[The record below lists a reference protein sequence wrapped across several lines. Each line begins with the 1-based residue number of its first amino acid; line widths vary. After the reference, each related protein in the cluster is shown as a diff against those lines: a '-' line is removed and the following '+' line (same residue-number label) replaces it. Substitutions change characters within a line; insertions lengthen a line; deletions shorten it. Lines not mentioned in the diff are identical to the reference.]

1 MATTID
7 SLQLEIQSNSTNAA
21 TGINN
26 LAKALKKLK
35 KNGSDAV
42 SGLDELRKSLDAI
55 ATNVAPQIERIAT
68 ALAPLSNIKGS
79 GFNSM
84 MNGLK
89 KLGDVTT
96 SLDDDT
102 ISQFVTRVKKLDFE
116 LGPLSS
122 KMNTIGNAFKT
133 MGRSASSSGS
143 GFFSF
148 GKKVNIATLNL
159 QSMISVAKS
168 AYAALQPVIRLL
180 KNTVSA
186 ALEWDGI
193 SARFG
198 RGFGE
203 SAEDVY
209 SWVKRLN
216 KELGINTQQFMQYSS
231 VYATMLEG
239 YGVNAKDAAEM
250 ALGYTELT
258 YDIWAGY
265 NDIYKTYEDAAIAVR
280 AAIAGETEPIQKAGL
295 DVRDSALA
303 QTAALNGLTYSTQNT
318 TNAQKSY
325 LRYLSL
331 VRQAHDQDLVGTFA
345 SEMDTAEGMIRTLR
359 QQLTSLAQTF
369 GSVFLP
375 ALVKILPWVN
385 AFVELMNEAI
395 LAMAAFFSIDIR
407 PVDFSKSSDGAGG
420 FAEALDSATESAKKL
435 KSETIGIDELN
446 VISPNSGSGDKSSDW
461 DRTDVSSLWD
471 ESILGKVQFEVDAI
485 KSKLKEA
492 LSSITALA
500 GSFMFE
506 VGAILVLSGANIPVG
521 LGLMAIGAASIAT
534 AVAANWSTMS
544 EKLAKTLTSITS
556 ILGGSLLAIGAV
568 LTFGGVNLPLGIG
581 LMAAGAASLA
591 TAAVIN
597 WKFLEGDMN
606 STVSILTGIISGGL
620 LALGAMFAFTGVGVG
635 HGIALMAAGAVG
647 LAATVALNWDSMPTA
662 MKKVISEIT
671 RIVSVGAI
679 AVGAM
684 LAFSGVNIP
693 VGMALMAAG
702 AVGLVAVQQL
712 NWDAAAGNVKR
723 SLDTVVQ
730 FASGAALGVGAVLA
744 FSGVNLP
751 LGVALMAAGAV
762 GLVSTSSV
770 NWNSIKTS
778 IQNVV
783 NGIRDWI
790 NTYGLLVLGVILCF
804 TGAVPIGAALIKSGL
819 GNKTASGSTVGEEL
833 FKAIKT
839 KWEEIKSWWN
849 RNVKFTIPSLSFK
862 VTYTTSGLGAIKNAI
877 VNALNLPGWPK
888 LSFAKDG
895 GMFDM
900 GSLIWAGEAGAEVVA
915 NAGGGKTG
923 VMNVQQMQEAVYEG
937 VFSAVVAAMKSS
949 GGNGGSQDVRV
960 YLDSREI
967 TSSVERRQRE
977 RGASFVGRQAYGY

>member
-21 TGINN
+21 TGIDN

-55 ATNVAPQIERIAT
+55 ATNVAPQIERIAA
-68 ALAPLSNIKGS
+68 ALAPLSNIKGG

-89 KLGDVTT
+89 KLGDVTA

-102 ISQFVTRVKKLDFE
+102 IGQFVAKVKKLDDE
-116 LGPLSS
+116 LGPVSTNLQAV
-122 KMNTIGNAFKT
+122 GNAIKAVNRT
-133 MGRSASSSGS
+133 ASSSGS
-143 GFFSF
+143 GFASF
-148 GKKVNIATLNL
+148 GKKVNVTTLNL

-193 SARFG
+193 SARFS

-203 SAEDVY
+203 SANEVY
-209 SWVKRLN
+209 SWVQRLN
-216 KELGINTQQFMQYSS
+216 DEMGINTQQFMQYSS

-239 YGVNAKDAAEM
+239 FGVNAKDAAEM

-265 NDIYKTYEDAAIAVR
+265 NDIYKSYEDAAIAVR

-303 QTAALNGLTYSTQNT
+303 QTAALNDLTYSTQNT

-331 VRQAHDQDLVGTFA
+331 VRQAQDQELVGTFA
-345 SEMDTAEGMIRTLR
+345 SEMDTAEGMIRTFR
-359 QQLTSLAQTF
+359 QQLTSLSQTF

-375 ALVKILPWVN
+375 ALVKIMPWVN
-385 AFVELMNEAI
+385 AFVELMNEAV
-395 LAMAAFFSIDIR
+395 LAVADFFGVDIQ
-407 PVDFSKSSDGAGG
+407 PVDFSKSSDGAGSY
-420 FAEALDSATESAKKL
+420 ADALDSATESAKKL

-446 VISPNSGSGDKSSDW
+446 VISPQSSGSGDKSGGW

-471 ESILGKVQFEVDAI
+471 ESILGKVQFEVEAI

-492 LSSITALA
+492 LSGVTAL
-500 GSFMFE
+500 
-506 VGAILVLSGANIPVG
+506 VGGFSLAVGTLMVFSGVNIVTG
-521 LGLMAIGAASIAT
+521 LALMAAGVAGIAT
-534 AVAANWSTMS
+534 AVAVNWNGMS
-544 EKLAKTLTSITS
+544 DNLAKTLTTITS
-556 ILGGSLLAIGAV
+556 VLSGFL
-568 LTFGGVNLPLGIG
+568 LTFGALLAFTGVNVPLGIG
-581 LMAAGAASLA
+581 LLVAGAASLGTTVA
-591 TAAVIN
+591 IN
-597 WKFLEGDMN
+597 WKFLEGDLKN
-606 STVSILTGIISGGL
+606 TLANLTAIVSGGL
-620 LALGAMFAFTGVGVG
+620 LILGAIFAFSGVAIGKGV
-635 HGIALMAAGAVG
+635 ALMVAGSAG
-647 LAATVALNWDSMPTA
+647 LVASAALNWDSVRTTI
-662 MKKVISEIT
+662 KNVI
-671 RIVSVGAI
+671 
-679 AVGAM
+679 
-684 LAFSGVNIP
+684 
-693 VGMALMAAG
+693 
-702 AVGLVAVQQL
+702 
-712 NWDAAAGNVKR
+712 
-723 SLDTVVQ
+723 
-730 FASGAALGVGAVLA
+730 
-744 FSGVNLP
+744 
-751 LGVALMAAGAV
+751 
-762 GLVSTSSV
+762 
-770 NWNSIKTS
+770 TS
-778 IQNVV
+778 I
-783 NGIRDWI
+783 GDWI
-790 NTYGLLVLGVILCF
+790 KTYGLLVLGVLLCF
-804 TGAVPIGAALIKSGL
+804 TGNVPLGASLIMTGL
-819 GNKTASGSTVGEEL
+819 GKKTSSGSMVGEEL
-833 FKAIKT
+833 FKSIKT

-862 VTYTTSGLGAIKNAI
+862 VTYTTSGLGTIKNAI

-888 LSFAKDG
+888 LSFAKNG
-895 GMFDM
+895 GMFDA

-967 TSSVERRQRE
+967 TSSVEKRQRE
-977 RGASFVGRQAYGY
+977 RGASIVGKQLYAY